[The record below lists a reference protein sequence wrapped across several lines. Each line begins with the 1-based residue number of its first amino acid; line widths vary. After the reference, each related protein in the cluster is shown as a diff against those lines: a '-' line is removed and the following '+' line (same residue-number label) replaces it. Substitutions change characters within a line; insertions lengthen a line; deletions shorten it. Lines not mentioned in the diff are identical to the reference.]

1 MKNEK
6 KENDDL
12 LIPAKNVMSDKAM
25 RAGMNRI
32 FDNGMAIK
40 RYDAMCAM
48 LTMIGHNVLILDDDV
63 VVRGDSCVL
72 SLEDLNLLEYD
83 IEEHSDKTI
92 MSEDKMNVIKLLN
105 ICCIGNP
112 KEYFKFEECK
122 KSAVSFFGN
131 EKVVDDI
138 IASSGNGFI
147 KLDKLDLKK
156 LVQLFNKETV
166 TSKRM
171 DELNM
176 ILKLRY
182 DGTYILGVPY
192 IIDKEEFEN
201 IPVELKYV
209 YYHSDKCMKEVA
221 PVKKL

>member
-6 KENDDL
+6 KENENE
-12 LIPAKNVMSDKAM
+12 NVMSSQEM
-25 RAGMNRI
+25 RACMNKI
-32 FDNGMAIK
+32 FDNGMAAK
-40 RYDAMCAM
+40 RYDAMIAM
-48 LTMIGHNVLILDDDV
+48 LNMIGHSVLLLDDIA
-63 VVRGDSCVL
+63 VRGNLCVITL
-72 SLEDLNLLEYD
+72 DDLNLLEYD
-83 IEEHSDKTI
+83 VEEHSDKNI
-92 MSEDKMNVIKLLN
+92 MDDNKMNVIKLLN
-105 ICCIGNP
+105 ICCLGNP

-122 KSAVSFFGN
+122 KSAVSFFGD

-138 IASSGNGFI
+138 IANSGKGFI
-147 KLDKLDLKK
+147 TLDKADLKK

-171 DELNM
+171 NELNM

-182 DGTYILGVPY
+182 DCTYISGVPY

-201 IPVELKYV
+201 IPIALRNV
-209 YYHSDKCMKEVA
+209 YYRPNKYNKQDT

>member
-6 KENDDL
+6 KENENE
-12 LIPAKNVMSDKAM
+12 NVMSSQEM
-25 RAGMNRI
+25 RACMNKI
-32 FDNGMAIK
+32 FDNGMAAK
-40 RYDAMCAM
+40 RYDAMIAM
-48 LTMIGHNVLILDDDV
+48 LNMIGHSVLLLDDIA
-63 VVRGDSCVL
+63 VRGNLCVITL
-72 SLEDLNLLEYD
+72 DDLNLLEYD
-83 IEEHSDKTI
+83 VEEHSDKNI
-92 MSEDKMNVIKLLN
+92 MDDNKMNVIKLLN
-105 ICCIGNP
+105 ICCLGNP

-122 KSAVSFFGN
+122 KAAVSFFGD

-138 IASSGNGFI
+138 IANSGKGFI
-147 KLDKLDLKK
+147 TLDKADLKK

-171 DELNM
+171 NELNM

-182 DGTYILGVPY
+182 DCTYISGVPY

-201 IPVELKYV
+201 IPIALRNV
-209 YYHSDKCMKEVA
+209 YYRPNKYNKQDT

>member
-6 KENDDL
+6 KENENE
-12 LIPAKNVMSDKAM
+12 NVMSSQEM
-25 RAGMNRI
+25 RACMNKI
-32 FDNGMAIK
+32 FDNGMATK
-40 RYDAMCAM
+40 RYDAMIAM
-48 LTMIGHNVLILDDDV
+48 LNMIGHSVLLLDDI
-63 VVRGDSCVL
+63 VVRGNFCVITL
-72 SLEDLNLLEYD
+72 DDLNLLEYD
-83 IEEHSDKTI
+83 VEEHSDKNI
-92 MSEDKMNVIKLLN
+92 MDDNKMNVIKLLN
-105 ICCIGNP
+105 ICCLGNP

-122 KSAVSFFGN
+122 KAAVSFFGD

-138 IASSGNGFI
+138 IANSGKGFI
-147 KLDKLDLKK
+147 TLDKADLKK

-171 DELNM
+171 NELNM

-182 DGTYILGVPY
+182 DCTYISGVPY

-201 IPVELKYV
+201 IPIALRNV
-209 YYHSDKCMKEVA
+209 YYRPNKYNKQDT

>member
-6 KENDDL
+6 KENENE
-12 LIPAKNVMSDKAM
+12 NVMSSQEM
-25 RAGMNRI
+25 RACMNKI
-32 FDNGMAIK
+32 FDNGMATK
-40 RYDAMCAM
+40 RYDAMIAM
-48 LTMIGHNVLILDDDV
+48 LNMIGHSVLLLDDIA
-63 VVRGDSCVL
+63 VRGNLCVITL
-72 SLEDLNLLEYD
+72 DDLNLLEYD
-83 IEEHSDKTI
+83 VEEHSDKNI
-92 MSEDKMNVIKLLN
+92 MDDNKMNVIKLLN
-105 ICCIGNP
+105 ICCLGNP

-122 KSAVSFFGN
+122 KSAVSFFGD

-138 IASSGNGFI
+138 IANSGKGFI
-147 KLDKLDLKK
+147 TLDKADLKK

-171 DELNM
+171 NELNM

-182 DGTYILGVPY
+182 DCTYISGVPY

-201 IPVELKYV
+201 IPIALRNV
-209 YYHSDKCMKEVA
+209 YYRPNKYNKQDT